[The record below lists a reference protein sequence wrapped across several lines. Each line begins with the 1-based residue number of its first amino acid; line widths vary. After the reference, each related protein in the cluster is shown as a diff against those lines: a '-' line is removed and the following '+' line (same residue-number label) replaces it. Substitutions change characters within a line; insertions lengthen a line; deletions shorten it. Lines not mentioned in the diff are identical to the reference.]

1 MREYIAYSV
10 RRDGYLIAVKALH
23 CADDAEAAKKA
34 EHLVEG
40 RDIELW
46 CGDRFVI
53 RFGQNPK

>member
-1 MREYIAYSV
+1 MPEYIAYSV
-10 RRDGYLIAVKALH
+10 GRDGYLIALKALH

-34 EHLVEG
+34 ECLVEG

-53 RFGQNPK
+53 RFDQNRK